1 MDTWHSLLGL
11 FVHFPCPSCSPSLSI
26 AKFLLT
32 PSYGLAHLIENLNDN
47 VIVFAVMNGL
57 LRWPLSTVLALLI
70 RLLDFR
76 TYKGIWSPMCSTSYN
91 SFILLSILILL
102 TSPQVSLTITLL
114 TNIFT
119 LPYDYQE

>member
-1 MDTWHSLLGL
+1 MNTWHSLLGL
-11 FVHFPCPSCSPSLSI
+11 FVHFTCPSCSPSLSI

-32 PSYGLAHLIENLNDN
+32 PSYGLAHLVENSNDI

-76 TYKGIWSPMCSTSYN
+76 TYKGIWSSMCSTSYN
-91 SFILLSILILL
+91 SFILFSILILL